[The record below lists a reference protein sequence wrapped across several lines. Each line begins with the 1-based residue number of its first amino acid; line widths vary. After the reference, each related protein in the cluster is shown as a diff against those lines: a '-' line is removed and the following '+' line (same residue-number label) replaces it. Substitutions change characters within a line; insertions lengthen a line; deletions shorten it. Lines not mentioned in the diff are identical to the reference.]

1 MSCSELN
8 STPEM
13 DALRRASNYP
23 MAIGR
28 ALIAATDNALF
39 MKVMPGSYLPVLFS
53 LIKKMSVTSPSQA
66 IFARRNTLAE
76 ESELSIETVGRT
88 LRWLEEHDLITR
100 EKKTHAGLRGSTCQI
115 KPTKKLT
122 DMLGLN
128 LRTSMPS
135 KSGKPDMTKTAPTPA
150 PSKKRHFVK
159 VNGKSIP
166 TELAWMVQQGG
177 MVVTGLLRLMKLARA
192 SGKRLS
198 DVVQVAYNYMIV
210 LKGRELYSY
219 AFSLIQQKKDFGYL
233 ANADRK
239 AEEVRVQKTLE
250 TELVERKSFEWK
262 GRTLK
267 NRAGSHTYAIRE
279 NGSVDVTHDNR
290 ISVLC
295 IDMKFIDAVNE
306 GKLRFI

>member
-1 MSCSELN
+1 
-8 STPEM
+8 
-13 DALRRASNYP
+13 
-23 MAIGR
+23 
-28 ALIAATDNALF
+28 
-39 MKVMPGSYLPVLFS
+39 
-53 LIKKMSVTSPSQA
+53 
-66 IFARRNTLAE
+66 
-76 ESELSIETVGRT
+76 
-88 LRWLEEHDLITR
+88 
-100 EKKTHAGLRGSTCQI
+100 
-115 KPTKKLT
+115 
-122 DMLGLN
+122 
-128 LRTSMPS
+128 
-135 KSGKPDMTKTAPTPA
+135 
-150 PSKKRHFVK
+150 
-159 VNGKSIP
+159 
-166 TELAWMVQQGG
+166 MVQQGG